1 MLQRLEVLDGKI
13 GFIHV
18 ALALL
23 AASASRLALKQWALP
38 RIAELAKNKA
48 YFTDQGIPW
57 LFDGRK
63 RGYSLV
69 DAKMHLEA
77 LGYAA
82 RDYYATWYIPVYDL
96 VFPVTLFVFGTLF
109 CIWITQPGP
118 GFAVSMH
125 PRWRLTILVVPLA
138 LFVFDML
145 ENLAPEAP
153 RVLRAVSLRPT
164 QPRSSAEPGT
174 PPSSSSSTT
183 TLRPLVIPLQRD
195 LARTHGSTSCRLAF
209 SAYRPTS
216 PSRLSVSRSS

>member
-23 AASASRLALKQWALP
+23 AAFASRLALKQWALP

-125 PRWRLTILVVPLA
+125 PRWRLAILVVPLA

-145 ENLAPEAP
+145 ENLS
-153 RVLRAVSLRPT
+153 VLMMLKTDTNPSPMLVAAASSFT
-164 QPRSSAEPGT
+164 QAKW
-174 PPSSSSSTT
+174 
-183 TLRPLVIPLQRD
+183 V
-195 LARTHGSTSCRLAF
+195 
-209 SAYRPTS
+209 SAYVAGALATALLV
-216 PSRLSVSRSS
+216 LSTVNWWQRS